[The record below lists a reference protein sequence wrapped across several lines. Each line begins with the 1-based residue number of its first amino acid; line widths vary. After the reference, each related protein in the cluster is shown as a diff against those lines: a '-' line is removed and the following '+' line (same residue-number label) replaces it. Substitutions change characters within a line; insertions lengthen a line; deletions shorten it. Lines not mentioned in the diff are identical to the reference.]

1 MNNRPLILRTLI
13 TVVVVLVFAGAIHPL
28 FQRDYYETFLG
39 MLTNKDDAEAVELVE
54 TARELQKKNPQLYQS
69 QALLQAA
76 DDKGI
81 DLTRRVKGND
91 LQDNRDV
98 MSLIRKQASS
108 SIRLGL
114 DLNGGVEFI
123 LQLVPDQEFLSKLK
137 EDSGTGGEGRAD
149 LEKRMRAE
157 FDRYRE
163 QAIETLR
170 KRLETQNIFESEIT
184 PYGSRS
190 VSLKAPIVSRDEKD
204 KLLKLIRM
212 SCKLS
217 FRLVHPQSEELLK
230 NYDPADS
237 AAFLPPPGYEVLSAS
252 GGDRGYHYLIA
263 KRTEKDGRSVA
274 RA

>member
-137 EDSGTGGEGRAD
+137 EDSGKGGEGRAD

-157 FDRYRE
+157 FDRYRDI
-163 QAIETLR
+163 AIEILR
-170 KRLETQNIFESEIT
+170 KRL
-184 PYGSRS
+184 
-190 VSLKAPIVSRDEKD
+190 
-204 KLLKLIRM
+204 
-212 SCKLS
+212 
-217 FRLVHPQSEELLK
+217 
-230 NYDPADS
+230 
-237 AAFLPPPGYEVLSAS
+237 
-252 GGDRGYHYLIA
+252 
-263 KRTEKDGRSVA
+263 
-274 RA
+274 